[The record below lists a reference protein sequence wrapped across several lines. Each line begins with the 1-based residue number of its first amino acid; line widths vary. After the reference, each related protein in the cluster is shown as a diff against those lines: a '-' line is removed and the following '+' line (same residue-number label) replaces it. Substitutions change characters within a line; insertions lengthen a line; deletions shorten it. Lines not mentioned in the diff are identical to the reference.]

1 MRPAGPVCRFNSH
14 SSGPGTCLHPSR
26 TQGAKGRRLAPSRAN
41 QAPQGTASRQAQAQP
56 APGPRPGH
64 RGPRAAADRHQVP
77 PKRPVR
83 WARQSTVKMKRP
95 GYSLKCDQDQPSAFL
110 PGENRVSLHP
120 NLSDFFGR
128 SALSGLLLV
137 QAVFVGSGTSRLTEP
152 RLLGRSIHLWSMK
165 YSITRLWSMEA
176 TVRSTQYGETNVLH
190 CAAGLS
196 SQTYQRFQMHGKAPR
211 PIT

>member
-1 MRPAGPVCRFNSH
+1 M
-14 SSGPGTCLHPSR
+14 
-26 TQGAKGRRLAPSRAN
+26 
-41 QAPQGTASRQAQAQP
+41 
-56 APGPRPGH
+56 
-64 RGPRAAADRHQVP
+64 
-77 PKRPVR
+77 
-83 WARQSTVKMKRP
+83 
-95 GYSLKCDQDQPSAFL
+95 
-110 PGENRVSLHP
+110 
-120 NLSDFFGR
+120 
-128 SALSGLLLV
+128 

-211 PIT
+211 PITWGNGVDFPPLSLTSVYLFADSGPAWRLETLKAEFGINFDTLPSVVVVLLH